1 MRAVAVLKCAPGELN
16 TLTMK
21 SIAILIS
28 GRGSNMCSIV
38 AACASGR
45 VHARVVAVIS
55 NEADAAGLAYAAEH
69 GIATRVICH
78 RDFATR
84 PQFDAALAQ
93 ALDSY
98 APDVIAL
105 AGFMRVLTPAFVNAY
120 RGRLINIHPS
130 LLPAYPGLH
139 THTRALAEKASL
151 HGATVHFVTPELDG
165 GPSIVQAAVPVLEDD
180 DAARLAA
187 RVLEQEHVIYPQ
199 ALDWIVQN
207 KVKLDAN
214 GKVQFL

>member
-1 MRAVAVLKCAPGELN
+1 
-16 TLTMK
+16 MK
-21 SIAILIS
+21 QLVILIS
-28 GRGSNMCSIV
+28 GRGSNMRAIV
-38 AACASGR
+38 EACAQAR
-45 VHARVVAVIS
+45 VHAQVAAVIS
-55 NEADAAGLAYAAEH
+55 NESGAAGLAYATER
-69 GIATRVICH
+69 GIATRVVCH

-84 PQFDAALAQ
+84 EGFDAALKQ
-93 ALDSY
+93 AIDAY

-139 THTRALAEKASL
+139 THRRALAEKASL

-180 DAARLAA
+180 DEARLAA

-214 GKVQFL
+214 GRVQFV

>member
-1 MRAVAVLKCAPGELN
+1 
-16 TLTMK
+16 
-21 SIAILIS
+21 
-28 GRGSNMCSIV
+28 
-38 AACASGR
+38 
-45 VHARVVAVIS
+45 
-55 NEADAAGLAYAAEH
+55 
-69 GIATRVICH
+69 
-78 RDFATR
+78 
-84 PQFDAALAQ
+84 
-93 ALDSY
+93 
-98 APDVIAL
+98 
-105 AGFMRVLTPAFVNAY
+105 VLTPAFVNAY

-139 THTRALAEKASL
+139 THRRALAEKASL

-180 DAARLAA
+180 DEARLAA

-214 GKVQFL
+214 GRVQFV